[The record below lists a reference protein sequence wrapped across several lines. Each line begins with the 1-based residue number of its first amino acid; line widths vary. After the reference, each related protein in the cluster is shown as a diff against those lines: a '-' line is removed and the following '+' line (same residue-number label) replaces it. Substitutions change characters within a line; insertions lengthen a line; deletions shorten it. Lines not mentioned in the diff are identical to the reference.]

1 MAIRST
7 PFTGVV
13 ISGSDIAKFEKQIK
27 KAAPTKAAKDTFA
40 KGKRMAAEYAEKGY
54 VALEAAKK

>member
-27 KAAPTKAAKDTFA
+27 KAAPSRAAKETFSE
-40 KGKRMAAEYAEKGY
+40 GKRLAAEYAEKGF
-54 VALEAAKK
+54 VAIEATK

>member
-7 PFTGVV
+7 PFSGVV

-27 KAAPTKAAKDTFA
+27 KTAPTKAAKVTFA
-40 KGKRMAAEYAEKGY
+40 EGKRLAAEYAEKGY
-54 VALEAAKK
+54 VALRAKK

>member
-13 ISGSDIAKFEKQIK
+13 ISGSDIKKFEKQIEK
-27 KAAPTKAAKDTFA
+27 TAPTKAAKETFSA
-40 KGKRMAAEYAEKGY
+40 GKRMAAEYAAKGY
-54 VALEAAKK
+54 VALEAKK